1 MWACSSCGRVHHVG
15 VFIMW
20 EYVCFYLGGLKG
32 VSKAPE
38 IVAVRAV
45 ATQTGGRNVVLVD
58 GARTPFVVSGTE

>member
-1 MWACSSCGRVHHVG
+1 M
-15 VFIMW
+15 
-20 EYVCFYLGGLKG
+20 
-32 VSKAPE
+32 SKAPE